1 MSYYPEPPQT
11 PHTNKLLQEEDEPNP
26 SSSSGGSSPRKT
38 EIEEQRTSLHARKGT
53 LQPEFLVPS
62 LMALEKGNLKN
73 KYDASS
79 SPFLVPVDTRS
90 TSPLLLPHVSSD
102 QAYLD
107 TPSSYN
113 FNSFLERRLP
123 HKLYHF
129 WTTNRSYLL
138 VIISTFFGSLMT
150 LLTKL
155 LERDGRGMHAFQILV
170 VRMAVSWVVCISCLY
185 YTRRSEFPFGPKNVR
200 WLLLMR
206 GAFGCAGIGG
216 LWTAL
221 SKLPRLETCFFFL
234 FMIFFCCEF
243 PLLTYIQGYLS
254 LSDATVITFLTPSMI
269 AGYSALFLGQPFPK
283 KEMAASF
290 VAMAGV
296 VFIARP
302 VAIFGALPKD
312 DVPSVAPGI
321 GDVHP
326 GTPPSTL
333 DDDARAAS
341 ERLIG
346 IILCLISAVGG
357 AGALLSVKMIGTRA
371 SVLTTTSYFAC
382 ISALVST
389 TILILAPVFNI
400 DQPELHFALPNGL
413 DQWLFVGVITVCG
426 LATQLLMTLGVGSE
440 GRSNKAP
447 AMLYTGMLWT
457 AGFDR
462 WAFGKEMHWTS
473 IVGICLIV
481 GGALFMALQPK
492 PQATEVTA
500 VRDEEAGNNR
510 DRTLELEPLNSGL
523 VTNDERVN

>member
-1 MSYYPEPPQT
+1 MVCGRLSVSFASLMGIRRR
-11 PHTNKLLQEEDEPNP
+11 KKVLR
-26 SSSSGGSSPRKT
+26 SSSYSM
-38 EIEEQRTSLHARKGT
+38 L
-53 LQPEFLVPS
+53 
-62 LMALEKGNLKN
+62 
-73 KYDASS
+73 
-79 SPFLVPVDTRS
+79 TR
-90 TSPLLLPHVSSD
+90 
-102 QAYLD
+102 
-107 TPSSYN
+107 
-113 FNSFLERRLP
+113 
-123 HKLYHF
+123 
-129 WTTNRSYLL
+129 
-138 VIISTFFGSLMT
+138 
-150 LLTKL
+150 
-155 LERDGRGMHAFQILV
+155 
-170 VRMAVSWVVCISCLY
+170 C
-185 YTRRSEFPFGPKNVR
+185 
-200 WLLLMR
+200 
-206 GAFGCAGIGG
+206 
-216 LWTAL
+216 
-221 SKLPRLETCFFFL
+221 
-234 FMIFFCCEF
+234 
-243 PLLTYIQGYLS
+243 QGYLS

-290 VAMAGV
+290 VAMVGV

-312 DVPSVAPGI
+312 DIPPVAPGI
-321 GDVHP
+321 GDGHAISS
-326 GTPPSTL
+326 PSTV

-371 SVLTTTSYFAC
+371 SVLTTTSYFAF

-389 TILILAPVFNI
+389 TILLLAPVFDI

-413 DQWLFVGVITVCG
+413 NQWLFVGVITACG

-492 PQATEVTA
+492 PQTTEVTA
-500 VRDEEAGNNR
+500 VRDEEAGNSR
-510 DRTLELEPLNSGL
+510 GRTLELEPLCNDA
-523 VTNDERVN
+523 VTGDARMH